1 MDAEVEVQSFA
12 HAMLTYIG
20 KHNLC
25 ITANDGVLQ
34 TTPSPCRPEALLGFN
49 MAGTSMTG
57 FYNRQLPYTIGYRIC
72 DVCSGSSWMQKLKY
86 KVLRM
91 PC

>member
-25 ITANDGVLQ
+25 MTANDGVLQ
-34 TTPSPCRPEALLGFN
+34 TTPSPCRPEALLGFKH
-49 MAGTSMTG
+49 
-57 FYNRQLPYTIGYRIC
+57 I
-72 DVCSGSSWMQKLKY
+72 DDE
-86 KVLRM
+86 VL
-91 PC
+91 